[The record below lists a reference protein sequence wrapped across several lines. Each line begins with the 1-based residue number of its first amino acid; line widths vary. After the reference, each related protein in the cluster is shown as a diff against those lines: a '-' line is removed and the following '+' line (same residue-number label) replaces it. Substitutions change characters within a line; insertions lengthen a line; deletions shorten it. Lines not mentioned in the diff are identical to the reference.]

1 MEDKI
6 MTTNNYTFDEQKEI
20 ASTILSQLGGHLRCM
35 TGAKNFGCG
44 EDDKGQV
51 YVTFKIGRND
61 KAVNYVRIT
70 LNHLDLYD
78 TEYSRI
84 TIKSHK
90 IKSES
95 KGIYNDML
103 INDFEAATGMYLS
116 LGTMGGAA

>member
-1 MEDKI
+1 
-6 MTTNNYTFDEQKEI
+6 MTTYNYTFKEQKQI
-20 ASTILSQLGGHLRCM
+20 ASTILSQLGGRLSSM

-61 KAVNYVRIT
+61 RAVNYVRIT

-103 INDFEAATGMYLS
+103 INDFETATGMYLS
-116 LGTMGGAA
+116 LGTMGA